1 MRCLQRN
8 KRSIY
13 LCNQYEENGIRLFT
27 KPKLIKINYQSTNS
41 DSDLI
46 ALGMEYPMYA
56 RIKADLE
63 YKDIFHTG
71 DRVFINTPIEKY
83 DELGKEADYQVDSEP
98 IISLNSVEVT
108 LKKLSA
114 KQ

>member
-8 KRSIY
+8 KREIY
-13 LCNQYEENGIRLFT
+13 VCNQYEKNGIRLFSS
-27 KPKLIKINYQSTNS
+27 PKLIRVNYQSTNS

-63 YKDIFHTG
+63 YKDMFHTG
-71 DRVFINTPIEKY
+71 DRVFINTSIDKY
-83 DELGKEADYQVDSEP
+83 DELCKEADYQVDSEP
-98 IISLNSVEVT
+98 IVSLNSIEVT
-108 LKKLSA
+108 LQKLSA

>member
-56 RIKADLE
+56 RIKADLDS
-63 YKDIFHTG
+63 KDIFHPGHTAL
-71 DRVFINTPIEKY
+71 INTPTEHY
-83 DELGKEADYQVDSEP
+83 DDLCHDHAYQVDSEP
-98 IISLNSVEVT
+98 LISLNSVEVT